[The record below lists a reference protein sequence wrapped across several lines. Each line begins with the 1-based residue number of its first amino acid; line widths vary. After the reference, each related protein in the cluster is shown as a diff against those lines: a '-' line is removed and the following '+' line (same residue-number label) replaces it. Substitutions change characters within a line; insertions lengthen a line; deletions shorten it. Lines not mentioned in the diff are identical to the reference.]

1 MLNLLFSLVIPVII
15 MTRFGSLQAFLI
27 ALAFPIGFGLYEIY
41 RNRKVSWQSGLGIFS
56 VLLTGGFK
64 ILELPPEWVAFKEAS
79 VPFTLALAV
88 LVSAWIGRPL
98 ARMFLNQVL
107 DREKIEAA
115 LAERGNADEYERK
128 TAIATYLL
136 AFTFLLS
143 ATLNFV
149 LAKVV
154 VTSDPSTSAYNSEIG
169 RMTALSF
176 PVITIPVMIS
186 MTITILYI
194 MRTVSQ
200 MTGLEAEA
208 VLKQQGKAANATAT
222 ARAAN
227 ETAPA
232 GFDDSAAIDVES
244 RPVAPTSSREA
255 SPQA

>member
-1 MLNLLFSLVIPVII
+1 MLNLLFTIVIPVII

-27 ALAFPIGFGLYEIY
+27 ALAFPLGFGLWEIY
-41 RNRKVSWQSGLGIFS
+41 SKRKISWQSGLGIFS

-79 VPFTLALAV
+79 VPFVLAMAI

-98 ARMFLNQVL
+98 ARLFLDQVL
-107 DREKIEAA
+107 DRDTIDAA
-115 LAERGNADEYERK
+115 LEARGNRGEYERR
-128 TAIATYLL
+128 TSIATYLL

-186 MTITILYI
+186 MTVSIIYI
-194 MRTVSQ
+194 MMTVSRL
-200 MTGLEAEA
+200 TGLETDA
-208 VLKQQGKAANATAT
+208 VLKQQGNRKRPEPAAQTAASSEPT
-222 ARAAN
+222 
-227 ETAPA
+227 
-232 GFDDSAAIDVES
+232 DVIDVEGTP
-244 RPVAPTSSREA
+244 R
-255 SPQA
+255 